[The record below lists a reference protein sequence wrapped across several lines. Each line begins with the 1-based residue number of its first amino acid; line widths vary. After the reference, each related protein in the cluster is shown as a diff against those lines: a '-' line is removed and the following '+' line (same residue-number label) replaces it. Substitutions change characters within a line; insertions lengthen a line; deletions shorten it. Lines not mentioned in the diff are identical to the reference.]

1 MPNMFGKMKH
11 RLGIILKFQIK
22 KVSMTVKM
30 MIQYGFFQQD
40 DFNKVVRIY
49 SMPYS
54 LAIAV

>member
-1 MPNMFGKMKH
+1 MFGKMKH

-54 LAIAV
+54 LAIVM